1 MEENK
6 KEKMSKKKKLTLVL
20 ILVLVMLFIIGLS
33 VFIILQMKK
42 TEKSTGPMENPYLRE
57 GMGENVISSSG
68 LTAVGM
74 SEESLE
80 LDFLETKLYV
90 EDSFLS
96 TGNEVEAGT
105 IVFRIS
111 DESLEDAK
119 RELENTVTEAELN
132 YRQGLVDYETSL
144 LEAKKVYETA
154 EVNRD
159 YAQAEYD
166 KSANEAQKE
175 VASLEE
181 EVESA
186 REQVEEYERS
196 INEDYYRTYYR
207 VDELYQN
214 YYEHFTLLME
224 KYEEWNIENL
234 KSLYGNSTSSQ
245 SSLSSLLG
253 TGTSATSS
261 SETSTGSSTS
271 ASSGTAKTSTASA
284 GKSENEQKLS
294 TYNLLDELVQQEAK
308 EYKEALKN
316 YENARKQAEAGIEEA
331 RSNLTILESELVQA
345 QTAYEKELIQ
355 CKADYETTLAECDNA
370 GAVYDTTCQSLEEA
384 LEELLTKKEEAEENL
399 TYFEENLGD
408 GSFYTTKAGTIVVNA
423 VRKGSYLSGDT
434 MVIAYSNP
442 ETVTISANV
451 DQSDIA
457 KVSVGDEAL
466 AVISEYGNYKG
477 TVTTINPVTQANSRS
492 SVTYQVT
499 ITLEGDISGLDSN
512 LTASVYLGLNNVD
525 EMLEETEKPENVGE
539 RSGNAPERRKDE
551 RKMEE

>member
-42 TEKSTGPMENPYLRE
+42 TEKSTGPMENPYPRE

-196 INEDYYRTYYR
+196 INEDYYRAYYR

-214 YYEHFTLLME
+214 YYDHFTLLME

-234 KSLYGNSTSSQ
+234 KSLYGTST
-245 SSLSSLLG
+245 
-253 TGTSATSS
+253 TSS

-331 RSNLTILESELVQA
+331 RSNLTILESELEQA